1 MAKQKKTNA
10 MRMLDQ
16 AKVEYEIR
24 TFPVSDAHIEGHEV
38 AALIQAETDT
48 VYKILVL
55 ENDDHAHFVFV
66 IPVNAHLDMKAAA
79 AAVNEK
85 KLHLIPLDDLKKVTG
100 YIRGGCSP
108 IGMKTH
114 FPTTIHTAVL
124 ACETVFVSA
133 GQRGVQ
139 MGIAPEDLI
148 RMSQAQTVDVI
159 Q

>member
-1 MAKQKKTNA
+1 

-48 VYKILVL
+48 VYKTLVL

-85 KLHLIPLDDLKKVTG
+85 KLHLMPLDDLKKVTG

-114 FPTTIHTAVL
+114 FPTTIHAAVL

-139 MGIAPEDLI
+139 MGVAPEDLI